1 MYKIIENYFSFKDER
16 GEIKGLINFENW
28 QEVNC
33 ITSYKG
39 TVRGGHYHKKTKEA
53 IIVLSG
59 KIKVD
64 IRKNSESECFVI
76 EKGDVI
82 LLVSG
87 GHGFECIEE
96 VEMRNCCPKTMP
108 PLSIGVITGKCPALN
123 SLGN

>member
-39 TVRGGHYHKKTKEA
+39 TVRGGHYHKKTREA

-82 LLVSG
+82 LIEPMSV
-87 GHGFECIEE
+87 HTFEMLEDSSWINLLTIKNDEKS
-96 VEMRNCCPKTMP
+96 PDIYK
-108 PLSIGVITGKCPALN
+108 
-123 SLGN
+123 